1 MGQACESSGRQSP
14 SLRGGRDVNILYA
27 GYNDQG
33 VFQQSGGSVNI
44 VSKLQLGNNSGSSG
58 TYRLSGTGTL
68 SVTNSS
74 GIQVGTDAGGGI
86 GRFEWFKDGG
96 ISADKLELG
105 SNGTLAMGYSFNS
118 IPAMVGGLQLAT
130 LEVTNALVVGSMPG
144 TSGTYQIQGGT
155 LEGGAGLSLR
165 PVGGPGAATFTG
177 YGSVALTGTLV
188 NNGRVVADGFG
199 LSRDLDLSQAAG
211 VLNSFENQVGEWR
224 VVTGKRDV
232 ANNWIGTNDLSALS
246 PFAVGVV
253 PEPRSLMLLALGT
266 LGLLRRKAP
275 SSLKSSVRRL
285 CGPRRGS
292 ARAAD
297 CGAP

>member
-1 MGQACESSGRQSP
+1 
-14 SLRGGRDVNILYA
+14 
-27 GYNDQG
+27 